1 MPIIVDKAKKRDAIL
16 NAAMVVFSREGYH
29 RAKMEAVAKEAGIGK
44 GTVYEYFRS
53 KTDLFLALHEHMVSE
68 LKGFYLKELSDVHGP
83 DLLLERF
90 IKAAFNSFR
99 LWEPFFLVFF
109 DFWSHVGR
117 SEHQELFQTRL
128 KQAYSLSR
136 EEVAAIISAGVAAG
150 SFRPVDPLLT
160 AAGILA
166 CLDGL
171 VVQWLCDRQAF
182 DLDRMCEELTGGV
195 LRNLRP

>member
-1 MPIIVDKAKKRDAIL
+1 MSIIVDKTKKRVAIL
-16 NAAMVVFSREGYH
+16 KAAMVVFSRDGYH
-29 RAKMEAVAKEAGIGK
+29 RARIEEVAKEAGIGK

-53 KTDLFLALHEHMVSE
+53 KTDLFLDLHEHMVSE
-68 LKGFYLKELSDVHGP
+68 LKGFYLKELAEVREP

-90 IKAAFNSFR
+90 IKVAFETFR
-99 LWEPFFLVFF
+99 LWEPFFLIFF
-109 DFWSHVGR
+109 DFWSQGGR
-117 SEHQELFQTRL
+117 GEHQELFQTRL

-136 EEVAAIISAGVAAG
+136 EEVATIISAGVTAG

-160 AAGILA
+160 SSRILA

-182 DLDRMCEELTGGV
+182 DLDRMRDELTTSV
-195 LRNLRP
+195 LRSLRP